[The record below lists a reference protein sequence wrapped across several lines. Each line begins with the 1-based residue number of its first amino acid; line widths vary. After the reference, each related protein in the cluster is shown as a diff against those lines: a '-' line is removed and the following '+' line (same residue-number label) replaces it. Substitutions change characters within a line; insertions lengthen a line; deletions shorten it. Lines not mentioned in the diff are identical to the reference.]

1 MDSVI
6 GFFLVFAVIG
16 GLVAGIIGP
25 VVHKVKPSRNI
36 FTFLFFD
43 RY

>member
-6 GFFLVFAVIG
+6 GFFLVFAVISGVIG
-16 GLVAGIIGP
+16 GIMGSVS
-25 VVHKVKPSRNI
+25 HKVKPSRNI
-36 FTFLFFD
+36 FTFFFFD